1 MQSPPL
7 EGVRI
12 LDLTW
17 YLPYTTILADFGA
30 EVIKVEPPKRGD
42 PARRIPPLVEGESIY
57 FINVNRNK
65 KSVTL
70 NLRMEK
76 GREILYRLSKTAD
89 VIIESFRPSVAK
101 RLGIDY
107 ESIKSVNP
115 RMIYVS
121 VTGYGQAGPYRD
133 FPGHDINYISIAGIL
148 DSTGQYGSPPII
160 PGVQIA
166 DLNGCLLATIAIL
179 IALRARDKTGKGQ
192 FIDLSLTHGVI
203 WWLTH
208 LAPAY
213 FATGKPPERGGT
225 FLTGYYPFYNVYETK
240 DGKYISLGCLEEHFW
255 RNLCKALGKEDLAEY
270 QWATGEKREEIF
282 RQLREAFKAKTRD
295 EWFKELVEADVPV
308 APVYSLDEV
317 FKDPQ
322 ILSRRVVEKIS
333 HPRIGKVKVL
343 STPIE
348 LSETPGKVKEP
359 APALGQH
366 TKEILKSL
374 GYSDEEIKDLE
385 EAGVI

>member
-1 MQSPPL
+1 MDSPL

-42 PARRIPPLVEGESIY
+42 PARKIPPLIEGESLY

-70 NLRMEK
+70 NLRTEK
-76 GREILYRLSKTAD
+76 GREIFYRLSKTAD
-89 VIIESFRPSVAK
+89 VIIESFRPGVAK

-107 ESIKSVNP
+107 ETIKGVNP
-115 RMIYVS
+115 RIIYVS
-121 VTGYGQAGPYRD
+121 VTGYGQTGPYRD

-148 DSTGQYGSPPII
+148 DATGQYGGPPII

-192 FIDLSLTHGVI
+192 YIDLSLTHGVV

-208 LAPAY
+208 LAPVY

-240 DGKYISLGCLEEHFW
+240 DGKYVSIGCLEEHFW
-255 RNLCKALGKEDLAEY
+255 RNLCKALGKEEFAEY
-270 QWATGEKREEIF
+270 QWATGEKRGEIF
-282 RQLREAFKAKTRD
+282 RHLKEIFKTKTRD
-295 EWFKELVEADVPV
+295 EWFKELMGADVPIT
-308 APVYSLDEV
+308 PVYSLDEV

-322 ILSRRVVEKIS
+322 ILSKKVVEEAS
-333 HPRIGKVKVL
+333 HPKIGRVRVL

-348 LSETPGKVKEP
+348 LPETPGVVREP

-366 TKEILKSL
+366 TREILKSL
-374 GYSDEEIKDLE
+374 GYSDEEIEDFE
-385 EAGVI
+385 EEGVI